1 MKTAIL
7 VTGQYRP
14 HVNNR
19 KAKQLI
25 ARMAEVFKTHMFF
38 HTWNDNVTEVPIE
51 YHDRLVYCKEPEVD
65 YHPVSDASKN
75 GYNSKHGK
83 WELYTVKRLLYNK
96 MQNANKQILAYA
108 DLLSKLPDDFD
119 ILLRM
124 RWDILISNQVNF
136 KPYLEKAYEEGPV
149 GFMTRPE
156 RKHDIHQLI
165 ELSKEDDNPLSGRA
179 FIMDDWYGYLPDSL
193 IIHRKEHFD
202 IDLVKKL
209 HSEKKLAAAEWGWYQ
224 VMREP
229 YGDIHTSVHGGAG
242 IKR

>member
-83 WELYTVKRLLYNK
+83 WELYTAKRLLYNK

-149 GFMTRPE
+149 GFMTRGG
-156 RKHDIHQLI
+156 RKHNINELI
-165 ELSKEDDNPLSGRA
+165 ELPTDGQRA
-179 FIMDDWYGYLPDSL
+179 HPDIAFEFDDWYGHLPDTL
-193 IIHRKEHFD
+193 IMHRREHFD
-202 IDLVKKL
+202 IERVKKL
-209 HSEKKLAAAEWGWYQ
+209 HKEKNLVPAEWGWYQ
-224 VMREP
+224 IMSEP
-229 YGDIHTSVHGGAG
+229 YGDIHTSVHGGAV
-242 IKR
+242 IVR